1 MKTLIYFASGPIRE
15 EYQELDFDRIYL
27 IDNCFKRGHRG
38 NHCFSKGKIS
48 CIGMDCLD
56 SIQYLKDKG
65 VKIDCFVSLNEG
77 LWEGGGSYA
86 INSDMFLGYAMPL
99 FKDEYIHIM
108 NKDYDRQWDHKVSM
122 DLPFAMT
129 EILNNDSRYLDPLIF
144 TEYKVQNKQAQVFQM
159 RRLNTPNIELSL
171 NQNINFQI
179 IHDSIWNY
187 YEKLDAC
194 IISFSNQGQRDFF
207 NKIPRVLDYKN
218 NTLSD
223 IFDYCDR
230 NQISKIGFTPFGGG
244 DYSLLIHLIKGCK
257 RDYPKEVYVFHLNK
271 NDYRELKKYAVS
283 RAPHLLV
290 EHHT

>member
-1 MKTLIYFASGPIRE
+1 
-15 EYQELDFDRIYL
+15 
-27 IDNCFKRGHRG
+27 
-38 NHCFSKGKIS
+38 
-48 CIGMDCLD
+48 
-56 SIQYLKDKG
+56 
-65 VKIDCFVSLNEG
+65 
-77 LWEGGGSYA
+77 
-86 INSDMFLGYAMPL
+86 
-99 FKDEYIHIM
+99 
-108 NKDYDRQWDHKVSM
+108 
-122 DLPFAMT
+122 
-129 EILNNDSRYLDPLIF
+129 LIF